1 MIGHLLNR
9 FNVSIFLIAVSIFT
23 SFGRANADDLVATD
37 EYDYAGAFTQYCKAA
52 DRGER
57 DAQRTCGLMAL
68 YGEALYGDQVH
79 RNLPLAKKY
88 LGMAAA
94 QGCAVSK
101 YMLSRLKATQ
111 ERHEDVLIG
120 IGQPSPK
127 P

>member
-9 FNVSIFLIAVSIFT
+9 FNVSIFLVAASIFT
-23 SFGRANADDLVATD
+23 SFGRANADDLVAAD
-37 EYDYAGAFTQYCKAA
+37 EYDYAGAFTQYCKSA

-57 DAQRTCGLMAL
+57 NAQRTCGLMAL

-94 QGCAVSK
+94 QGSAVSK
-101 YMLSRLKATQ
+101 YMLNRLKVNQ
-111 ERHEDVLIG
+111 ERHQDALIG
-120 IGQPSPK
+120 IGHASRK